1 MLKLEPLTTAQI
13 PLLREFLS
21 RYPRQSCDY
30 NICNLLSWGKIYNN
44 QYTLWEG
51 HLVLVNPQYSY
62 LLYPVGPGLGAD
74 KTRELFD
81 LYREDA
87 PEAKLLIIPENWQE
101 SCPGLDRHFEISGD
115 RDWYDYVYATEKMV
129 NLRGKKLTKKKN
141 LISQFRR
148 ANPNYH
154 VLPISKEKH
163 EVIER
168 FTEKWRRE
176 RHVEGSY
183 LDTEMKAI
191 QNTLEMW
198 DELPV
203 EGIIVC
209 LDQRIAAYS
218 IFSPQTQDM
227 VTVHFEKFDPDKK
240 GSAQLIYWETARY
253 LQSRYKWINREQDI
267 GLEGLRQA
275 KTSYAPDFMVKFLVG
290 IAK

>member
-101 SCPGLDRHFEISGD
+101 SCPGLDRHFEISDD

-148 ANPNYH
+148 AYPNYH

-240 GSAQLIYWETARY
+240 GSAQLINWETARY

>member
-101 SCPGLDRHFEISGD
+101 SCPGLDRHFEISDD

-148 ANPNYH
+148 AYPNYH

-218 IFSPQTQDM
+218 IFSPQTHDM

>member
-30 NICNLLSWGKIYNN
+30 NICKLLSWGKIYNN

-101 SCPGLDRHFEISGD
+101 SCPGLDRHFEISDD

-148 ANPNYH
+148 AYPNYH

>member
-101 SCPGLDRHFEISGD
+101 SCPGLDRHFEINDD

>member
-101 SCPGLDRHFEISGD
+101 SCPGLDRHFEISDD

-148 ANPNYH
+148 AYPNYH

>member
-87 PEAKLLIIPENWQE
+87 PEAKLLIIPEDWQE
-101 SCPGLDRHFEISGD
+101 SCPGLDRHFEISDD

-148 ANPNYH
+148 AYPNYH

>member
-1 MLKLEPLTTAQI
+1 
-13 PLLREFLS
+13 
-21 RYPRQSCDY
+21 
-30 NICNLLSWGKIYNN
+30 
-44 QYTLWEG
+44 
-51 HLVLVNPQYSY
+51 
-62 LLYPVGPGLGAD
+62 
-74 KTRELFD
+74 
-81 LYREDA
+81 
-87 PEAKLLIIPENWQE
+87 
-101 SCPGLDRHFEISGD
+101 
-115 RDWYDYVYATEKMV
+115 MV

>member
-101 SCPGLDRHFEISGD
+101 SCPGLDRHFEISDD

>member
-101 SCPGLDRHFEISGD
+101 SCPGLDRHFEISDD

-148 ANPNYH
+148 AYPNYH

-198 DELPV
+198 HELPV

-209 LDQRIAAYS
+209 LEQRIAAYS

-240 GSAQLIYWETARY
+240 GSAQLINWETARY

-275 KTSYAPDFMVKFLVG
+275 KTSYTPDFMVKFLVG
-290 IAK
+290 TAK

>member
-62 LLYPVGPGLGAD
+62 LLYPVGPGLGAE

-101 SCPGLDRHFEISGD
+101 SCPGLDRHFEISDD

-148 ANPNYH
+148 AYPNYH

>member
-101 SCPGLDRHFEISGD
+101 SCPGLDRHFEISDD
-115 RDWYDYVYATEKMV
+115 RYWYDYVYATEKMV

-148 ANPNYH
+148 AYPNYH